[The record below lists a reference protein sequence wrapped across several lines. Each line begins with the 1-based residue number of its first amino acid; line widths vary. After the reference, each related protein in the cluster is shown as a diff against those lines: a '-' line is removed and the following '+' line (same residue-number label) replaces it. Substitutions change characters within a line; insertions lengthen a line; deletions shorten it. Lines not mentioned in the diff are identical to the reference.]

1 MLRIKVS
8 QNGLTRIYT
17 TNSFKDGGG
26 ILSEM
31 HNFVFEMLAVVA
43 GVKKVVSFVD
53 FSTNTNVSVSPVMC
67 GVVAEPVEEE

>member
-17 TNSFKDGGG
+17 TNSFKDDGG

-31 HNFVFEMLAVVA
+31 HNFVSEMLAVVA

>member
-17 TNSFKDGGG
+17 TNSFKDDGG

-67 GVVAEPVEEE
+67 GVVAELVEEE

>member
-8 QNGLTRIYT
+8 QNGSTRIYT
-17 TNSFKDGGG
+17 TNSFKDDGG

-31 HNFVFEMLAVVA
+31 HNFVSDMLAVVA
-43 GVKKVVSFVD
+43 GKNEVVSFVD
-53 FSTNTNVSVSPVMC
+53 FSTNTNVSVSPVTC

>member
-1 MLRIKVS
+1 MLRIKVF

-17 TNSFKDGGG
+17 TNSFKDDGG

-43 GVKKVVSFVD
+43 GGGKVVSFVD

>member
-17 TNSFKDGGG
+17 TNSFKYDGG

>member
-17 TNSFKDGGG
+17 TNSFKDDGG

-67 GVVAEPVEEE
+67 GVVAEPVEE

>member
-17 TNSFKDGGG
+17 TNSFKDDGG

-31 HNFVFEMLAVVA
+31 YNFVFEMLAVVA

>member
-17 TNSFKDGGG
+17 TNSFKDDGG

-67 GVVAEPVEEE
+67 GVAAEPVEEE

>member
-17 TNSFKDGGG
+17 TNSFKDDGG

-67 GVVAEPVEEE
+67 SVVAEPVEEE

>member
-17 TNSFKDGGG
+17 TNSFKDDGG

-43 GVKKVVSFVD
+43 GAKKVVSFVD

>member
-17 TNSFKDGGG
+17 TNSFKDDGG

>member
-17 TNSFKDGGG
+17 TNSFKDDGG

-67 GVVAEPVEEE
+67 GVVAEQVEEE